1 MDPTEDMLQEIINE
15 VDPNQSG
22 DIDIAQLME
31 VVHRILEDIWE
42 TVHGAFRAFDPNKT
56 GFIRVNGLQR
66 VVKCLGEDLTPEEVK
81 NIFRSATAHKLTSF
95 AVTRND

>member
-42 TVHGAFRAFDPNKT
+42 TVHVWSLQ
-56 GFIRVNGLQR
+56 GF
-66 VVKCLGEDLTPEEVK
+66 
-81 NIFRSATAHKLTSF
+81 
-95 AVTRND
+95 

>member
-1 MDPTEDMLQEIINE
+1 MKLIQTSLETLTL
-15 VDPNQSG
+15 
-22 DIDIAQLME
+22 IAQLME

-66 VVKCLGEDLTPEEVK
+66 VVK
-81 NIFRSATAHKLTSF
+81 
-95 AVTRND
+95 